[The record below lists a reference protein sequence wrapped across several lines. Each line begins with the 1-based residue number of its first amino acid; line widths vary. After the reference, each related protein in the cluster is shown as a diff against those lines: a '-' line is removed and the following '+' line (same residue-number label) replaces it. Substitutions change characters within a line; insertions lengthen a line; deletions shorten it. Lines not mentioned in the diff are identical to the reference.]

1 MLIFL
6 DGSLQLRF
14 KVMHMGYQ
22 QAAAFETVF
31 SGAHALC
38 NHC

>member
-6 DGSLQLRF
+6 DGSLQLRI

-31 SGAHALC
+31 SEAHALC